1 MEWVQEQKRESV
13 YEPILRDAETLGRAE
28 YLTIRAGGDAE
39 DGKTLFL
46 FFCWKSSDLTWM
58 RRTSRSF
65 ESSID
70 LVEAKIHACQNRHV
84 HTQGPPME
92 GRSNQKTL

>member
-39 DGKTLFL
+39 DVKTL
-46 FFCWKSSDLTWM
+46 
-58 RRTSRSF
+58 
-65 ESSID
+65 I
-70 LVEAKIHACQNRHV
+70 LVFVGNLLISP
-84 HTQGPPME
+84 G
-92 GRSNQKTL
+92 